1 MASDK
6 ERVKS
11 YDGKAKW
18 IYFLIGDYEIL
29 KNTIIF
35 DIKSAL
41 MLRKN
46 WIANLS
52 TTEHFFKA
60 KIKSYG
66 DEPTNFHDRDKLQS
80 HFFDSNHY

>member
-11 YDGKAKW
+11 YDGQAKR

-35 DIKSAL
+35 DIKSAP
-41 MLRKN
+41 MLKKN

-52 TTEHFFKA
+52 TMEHFFKV

-66 DEPTNFHDRDKLQS
+66 GEPYRFPW
-80 HFFDSNHY
+80 